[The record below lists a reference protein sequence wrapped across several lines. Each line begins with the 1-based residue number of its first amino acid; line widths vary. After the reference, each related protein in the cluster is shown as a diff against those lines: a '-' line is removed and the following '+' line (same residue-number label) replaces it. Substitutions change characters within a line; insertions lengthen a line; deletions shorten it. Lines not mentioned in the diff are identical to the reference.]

1 MTGTAAVLVQIT
13 SICWIVGLLAI
24 PGCLISWAFSG
35 GLFAPPADRLIPG
48 TLSYVLFALCTSVL
62 FLSILV
68 GSTACLSALLE
79 TGQQMCRMLHEGR
92 RSKLGYYMIPVIF
105 WGMLFFIIGNLISQ
119 RIKKE
124 HET

>member
-1 MTGTAAVLVQIT
+1 
-13 SICWIVGLLAI
+13 
-24 PGCLISWAFSG
+24 
-35 GLFAPPADRLIPG
+35 
-48 TLSYVLFALCTSVL
+48 
-62 FLSILV
+62 
-68 GSTACLSALLE
+68 
-79 TGQQMCRMLHEGR
+79 MLHEGR